1 MKNYLEKEEYTYVLF
16 GKEAIDLY
24 NVSLKLLLSSTTYV
38 DYKVNSYNDVKD
50 FMFDQKNWDG
60 FIEIPESDYMQIKK
74 NAVKSRLLKDE
85 VMLGKKRKAFSILN
99 LFKD

>member
-1 MKNYLEKEEYTYVLF
+1 MKNYLEKEEYTYILF

-60 FIEIPESDYMQIKK
+60 FIEIPESDYTHIKRH
-74 NAVKSRLLKDE
+74 AVKSRSLKDE
-85 VMLGKKRKAFSILN
+85 VVLGKRKGFSILN
-99 LFKD
+99 LFKA